1 MRNNNPNH
9 KRYISQPN
17 NYNHQNHNANYT
29 PQTNTPNIINNN
41 NLSHSYNQP
50 SSQAMPYT
58 DNRLNLSNSYNYNNN
73 YGQNIINRNPR
84 QPIVY
89 QNQNPNYNNNNI
101 NDIMINTVN
110 DTIIHNNITNQNNNN
125 NNNGITMYQ
134 GHDLLGTDFI
144 MPVGESQ
151 NQGNNSY
158 LDGPVKL
165 ISKHNINIIFYDGN
179 INSEI
184 NQNICSYFKLKS
196 EGTIYGVDDYNLF
209 TYICKQIQKNN
220 KCFILLSSGACAK
233 DLFNYCEKKNINNI
247 YKYYILCAHIEKYLP
262 LKNIY
267 PKLEDKLKDKLKVNI
282 FNDIDVLKKEIVNP
296 NNYVKENIPI
306 KSSNFIFLEDYN
318 NIYIKF
324 HFEIVRKFFLYKL
337 LKSKNM
343 DKSKFME
350 LIKNKNDY
358 YKNMARELINIDD
371 EVLIKFFKN
380 IKNEA
385 ILKKV
390 FNNSH
395 NIQGYISNYTQE
407 CFYYENINKS
417 LREGDYKTFRILSNH
432 LAKFIYHLLEYK
444 KTINQKNDNI
454 LYRYMY
460 ISKDEFQ
467 YYQNSIGRKICYP
480 SFTSTTAKD
489 KGFTPFQNGPN
500 LEMVKLIIKQNYS
513 KSIIC
518 IREISEHK
526 TEEEYL
532 CLPFTFFRIDK
543 VEINKNNNI
552 YGNIYL
558 TALNSE
564 KPIEDMY
571 LEFMQNETDNL
582 DPEGLDMLKLTNN
595 NSTTLIINPYLKKEV
610 YKKNKYNF

>member
-1 MRNNNPNH
+1 
-9 KRYISQPN
+9 
-17 NYNHQNHNANYT
+17 
-29 PQTNTPNIINNN
+29 
-41 NLSHSYNQP
+41 
-50 SSQAMPYT
+50 
-58 DNRLNLSNSYNYNNN
+58 
-73 YGQNIINRNPR
+73 
-84 QPIVY
+84 
-89 QNQNPNYNNNNI
+89 
-101 NDIMINTVN
+101 
-110 DTIIHNNITNQNNNN
+110 
-125 NNNGITMYQ
+125 
-134 GHDLLGTDFI
+134 
-144 MPVGESQ
+144 
-151 NQGNNSY
+151 
-158 LDGPVKL
+158 
-165 ISKHNINIIFYDGN
+165 
-179 INSEI
+179 
-184 NQNICSYFKLKS
+184 
-196 EGTIYGVDDYNLF
+196 
-209 TYICKQIQKNN
+209 
-220 KCFILLSSGACAK
+220 
-233 DLFNYCEKKNINNI
+233 
-247 YKYYILCAHIEKYLP
+247 
-262 LKNIY
+262 
-267 PKLEDKLKDKLKVNI
+267 
-282 FNDIDVLKKEIVNP
+282 
-296 NNYVKENIPI
+296 
-306 KSSNFIFLEDYN
+306 
-318 NIYIKF
+318 
-324 HFEIVRKFFLYKL
+324 
-337 LKSKNM
+337 M

-358 YKNMARELINIDD
+358 YKNMARELINNDD

-395 NIQGYISNYTQE
+395 NIGGYISNYTQE

-467 YYQNSIGRKICYP
+467 YYQNSMGRKICYP

-489 KGFTPFQNGPN
+489 NGFTPFQNGPN
-500 LEMVKLIIKQNYS
+500 LKMVKLIIKQNNS
-513 KSIIC
+513 QSIIS

-543 VEINKNNNI
+543 VEININNNIYGNI

-571 LEFMQNETDNL
+571 LDFMQNETDNL
-582 DPEGLDMLKLTNN
+582 DPEGLDMLILTNDV
-595 NSTTLIINPYLKKEV
+595 NSTTLIINPELK
-610 YKKNKYNF
+610 NFVKRK